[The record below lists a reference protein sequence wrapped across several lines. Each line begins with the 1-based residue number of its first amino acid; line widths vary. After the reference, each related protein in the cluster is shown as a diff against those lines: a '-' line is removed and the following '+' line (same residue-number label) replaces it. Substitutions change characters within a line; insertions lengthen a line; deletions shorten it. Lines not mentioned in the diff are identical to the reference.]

1 MVGFGGILLK
11 EVVNIDF
18 IVEVI
23 EGGYSQE
30 KMGFVLQE
38 LVIDPFLS

>member
-18 IVEVI
+18 IFEVI
-23 EGGYSQE
+23 EGGIHT
-30 KMGFVLQE
+30 GDDGLVLQE
-38 LVIDPFLS
+38 CGD